1 MKRLK
6 ENKKKVV
13 ILILIFIISIFT
25 LFKFLQIQKFDFQED
40 LIFFKL
46 FNGEKNQ
53 NSNEE
58 IDKNE
63 YEIIEVEKGKN
74 SYKRINLLQ
83 VLDIKTLT
91 NEKICPGTKG
101 CFNVY
106 LISNSEA
113 NYEMTIEDKNKGP
126 KNFKFQISEPEGII
140 EKNKIKKVQISWEWP
155 YEINEKANDED
166 TKDGKNIAEYDFK
179 ICTIGR

>member
-83 VLDIKTLT
+83 EQDIKT
-91 NEKICPGTKG
+91 
-101 CFNVY
+101 
-106 LISNSEA
+106 
-113 NYEMTIEDKNKGP
+113 
-126 KNFKFQISEPEGII
+126 
-140 EKNKIKKVQISWEWP
+140 
-155 YEINEKANDED
+155 
-166 TKDGKNIAEYDFK
+166 
-179 ICTIGR
+179 